1 MSIRT
6 TFPSLVG
13 LSTYLPIPIFKHAA
27 ESGARMAQYAAQS
40 IERYKSLIAANPK
53 DPKPTLFTKLLNAG
67 ENGLTDFEIKLEA
80 GGYITAGS
88 DTAAITLTYL
98 VWAVCKH
105 RDVQEKLVAEV
116 ASLPED
122 FTDRDAKGLAYL
134 DHVINE
140 ALRMY
145 PAVPGAL
152 PRAVPQEGALLAG
165 YRLPGGSIVS
175 TQAYSIHRDP
185 DIFPD
190 PER

>member
-1 MSIRT
+1 M
-6 TFPSLVG
+6 G
-13 LSTYLPIPIFKHAA
+13 
-27 ESGARMAQYAAQS
+27 QYAAQS
-40 IERYKSLIAANPK
+40 IERYKNLISANPK
-53 DPKPTLFTKLLNAG
+53 DPKPTLFTKLFNAG
-67 ENGLTDFEIKLEA
+67 ENGLTDFEIRLEA

-98 VWAVCKH
+98 VWAVCKL
-105 RDVQEKLVAEV
+105 REVQEKLVAEV

-122 FTDRDAKGLAYL
+122 FTDKDLKSLPYL
-134 DHVINE
+134 DRVINE

-145 PAVPGAL
+145 AAVPGAL

-165 YRLPGGSIVS
+165 YHLPCGTIVS
-175 TQAYSIHRDP
+175 TQAYSMHRNP